1 MVTLKQIQAL
11 DAVVRKGSFQAGAQA
26 LHKTHP
32 SVINQLKKLEVQL
45 GFVLFDRSGYR
56 TTLTEAGQA
65 FYRHALRL
73 LDGQDTLEDLARHLR
88 QGKETR
94 LRIVIGDVTPL
105 AGTLQILRGFADL
118 HPHVRLDLGFENLS
132 GPCERLLDGEA
143 DLVVHHVDPADP
155 CFECQSVTHV
165 AIIPVVAPG
174 FLDIEVHADTRYEAL
189 KPYLQCIIRDT
200 AQHSTKDSYF
210 VLDDAPC
217 MTVGDQHT
225 KKAVILQGMAWGH
238 MPDFL
243 IADELET
250 GALVSIAG
258 RYIKGINIDIVA
270 ARLGTG
276 QKGIMA
282 EHLWHYFNDKSLPGA
297 GDDGYAPIWRS
308 SFTNRVNALPDK

>member
-1 MVTLKQIQAL
+1 MITLKQIQTL
-11 DAVVRKGSFQAGAQA
+11 DAVVREGSFQAGAKA

-32 SVINQLKKLEVQL
+32 GVINQLKKLEIQL
-45 GFVLFDRSGYR
+45 GFPLFDRSGYR
-56 TTLTEAGQA
+56 TTLTEAGQV

-73 LDGQDTLEDLARHLR
+73 LDNQETLEDLARHLR
-88 QGKETR
+88 QGKETQ

-105 AGTLQILRGFADL
+105 AGTLKILRGFADL
-118 HPHVRLDLGFENLS
+118 YPHVQLDLGFENLS

-143 DLVVHHVDPADP
+143 DLIAHHVDPADP
-155 CFECQSVTHV
+155 RFDCQPLIRV

-174 FLDIEVHADTRYEAL
+174 FLDIVVHADTRYEAL
-189 KPYLQCIIRDT
+189 KSYLQCIIRDT
-200 AQHSTKDSYF
+200 AQHGTKDSYF

-238 MPDFL
+238 MPDFM

-250 GALVSIAG
+250 GALESIAG
-258 RYIKGINIDIVA
+258 RYIKGINIELVV
-270 ARLGTG
+270 ARLGAG

-282 EHLWHYFNDKSLPGA
+282 ECLWQYFQDKTSLS
-297 GDDGYAPIWRS
+297 DRD
-308 SFTNRVNALPDK
+308 